1 MVDLPGKH
9 LIHPQDSYCLN
20 DSRDHAT
27 EFLTLQQMLARRS
40 LAARRA
46 IARLLKNRLKRK
58 MLAASTTRSP
68 LP

>member
-9 LIHPQDSYCLN
+9 LLQPQNSYYSN
-20 DSRDHAT
+20 DPPDHAT
-27 EFLTLQQMLARRS
+27 EFLTLQQMLVVKS

-46 IARLLKNRLKRK
+46 IARLLKNKLKRK
-58 MLAASTTRSP
+58 MLAASTTRLP